1 MDSVRK
7 SALVTGVLF
16 IVTFITSIPA
26 LGLYGPVLNDS
37 HYILGAGADTR
48 IFVGAFLEV
57 LLAISGI
64 GTAVAI
70 FPVVKRQNESIA
82 LGYVAARIVESTIIA
97 VGIIS
102 LLAVVTMRREY
113 AGSGVDPT
121 SLVIAGKTLVIISLL
136 AVVTMRR
143 DFAGSGGADAT
154 TLVIAGHTL
163 VAIHKWTFLLGPGYC
178 AGIENGLMLGYLIYR
193 SGLVPRPIA
202 VLGLIGGTLA
212 FVAATAELFGLFPQV
227 SAAAAI
233 LVLPEALFEAS
244 MGIWL
249 TFKGFRP
256 SPITAAITRQAENS
270 VAPGPAAA

>member
-37 HYILGAGADTR
+37 HYVLGAGADTR

-57 LLAISGI
+57 LLVISGI

-70 FPVVKRQNESIA
+70 FPVIKRQNEGLA
-82 LGYVAARIVESTIIA
+82 LGYLAARVVESTIIA
-97 VGIIS
+97 VGI
-102 LLAVVTMRREY
+102 V
-113 AGSGVDPT
+113 
-121 SLVIAGKTLVIISLL
+121 SLL

-143 DFAGSGGADAT
+143 DFAGGGADAAT
-154 TLVIAGHTL
+154 FVIADKSL

-178 AGIENGLMLGYLIYR
+178 AGIENGLILGYLMYR

-212 FVAATAELFGLFPQV
+212 FAAGTAALFQVFPQV
-227 SAAAAI
+227 STTAVI
-233 LVLPEALFEAS
+233 LTLPEALFEAAI
-244 MGIWL
+244 GIWL

-256 SPITAAITRQAENS
+256 SSATAAMTRPAEDS
-270 VAPGPAAA
+270 VAAGPTVA

>member
-26 LGLYGPVLNDS
+26 LGLYGPVLNDA
-37 HYILGAGADTR
+37 HYIVDGGADGR
-48 IFVGAFLEV
+48 IFTGAFLEV

-70 FPVVKRQNESIA
+70 FPVVKRQNEGIA
-82 LGYVAARIVESTIIA
+82 LGYVAARIVEATIIA
-97 VGIIS
+97 VGI
-102 LLAVVTMRREY
+102 V
-113 AGSGVDPT
+113 
-121 SLVIAGKTLVIISLL
+121 SLL

-143 DFAGSGGADAT
+143 DFAGGGGADAT
-154 TLVIAGHTL
+154 TLVIAGKTL

-178 AGIENGLMLGYLIYR
+178 AGIENGLILGYLMYR

-212 FVAATAELFGLFPQV
+212 FAAGTAELFQVFPQV
-227 SAAAAI
+227 STMAVI
-233 LVLPEALFEAS
+233 LTLPEALFEAAI
-244 MGIWL
+244 GIWL

-256 SPITAAITRQAENS
+256 SPVTAAMTRPAEDS
-270 VAPGPAAA
+270 VAAGPTVA

>member
-26 LGLYGPVLNDS
+26 LALYGPVLNDS
-37 HYILGAGADTR
+37 HYVLGAGADPR

-57 LLAISGI
+57 LLVIANI

-70 FPVVKRQNESIA
+70 FPVVKRQNEGLA
-82 LGYVAARIVESTIIA
+82 LGYVAARIVESAIIA

-102 LLAVVTMRREY
+102 LLAVVTMRR
-113 AGSGVDPT
+113 
-121 SLVIAGKTLVIISLL
+121 
-136 AVVTMRR
+136 
-143 DFAGSGGADAT
+143 DFAGGGADAAT
-154 TLVIAGHTL
+154 FVVAGKSL

-178 AGIENGLMLGYLIYR
+178 AGIENGLILGYLMYR

-212 FVAATAELFGLFPQV
+212 FTAGTLELFQVFPQV
-227 SAAAAI
+227 SGSAF
-233 LVLPEALFEAS
+233 LLTVPEALFEAAL
-244 MGIWL
+244 GIWL

-256 SPITAAITRQAENS
+256 SPITAAITR
-270 VAPGPAAA
+270 PADNPVTASPTPA

>member
-26 LGLYGPVLNDS
+26 LALYGPVLNDS
-37 HYILGAGADTR
+37 HYVLGAGADPR

-57 LLAISGI
+57 LLVIANI

-70 FPVVKRQNESIA
+70 FPVVKRQNEGLA

-97 VGIIS
+97 IGIVAI
-102 LLAVVTMRREY
+102 
-113 AGSGVDPT
+113 
-121 SLVIAGKTLVIISLL
+121 L

-143 DFAGSGGADAT
+143 DFAGGGADAAT
-154 TLVIAGHTL
+154 FVVAGKSL

-178 AGIENGLMLGYLIYR
+178 AGIENGLILGYLMYR

-212 FVAATAELFGLFPQV
+212 FTAGTLELFQVFPQV
-227 SAAAAI
+227 SGSAF
-233 LVLPEALFEAS
+233 LLTVPEALFEAAL
-244 MGIWL
+244 GIWL

-256 SPITAAITRQAENS
+256 SPITAAITR
-270 VAPGPAAA
+270 PADNPVTASPTPA

>member
-1 MDSVRK
+1 MDKARK
-7 SALVTGVLF
+7 HALATGVLF
-16 IVTFITSIPA
+16 IITFITSIPA
-26 LGLYGPVLNDS
+26 LILYGPVLNDS

-82 LGYVAARIVESTIIA
+82 LGYVAAHIVESTIIA

-102 LLAVVTMRREY
+102 LLAVVTMRW
-113 AGSGVDPT
+113 
-121 SLVIAGKTLVIISLL
+121 
-136 AVVTMRR
+136 

>member
-7 SALVTGVLF
+7 SALVTGVLYL
-16 IVTFITSIPA
+16 VTFVTSIPA

-48 IFVGAFLEV
+48 IYVGAFLEV

-70 FPVVKRQNESIA
+70 FPVVKRQNEGIA
-82 LGYVAARIVESTIIA
+82 LGYVAARIVESAIIA
-97 VGIIS
+97 VGI
-102 LLAVVTMRREY
+102 V
-113 AGSGVDPT
+113 
-121 SLVIAGKTLVIISLL
+121 SLL

-143 DFAGSGGADAT
+143 DFAGSGGTDAT
-154 TLVIAGHTL
+154 TLVIAGKTL

-178 AGIENGLMLGYLIYR
+178 AGIESGLMLGYLMYR

-212 FVAATAELFGLFPQV
+212 FASATAELFGLFSQV
-227 SAAAAI
+227 SPAAFI
-233 LVLPEALFEAS
+233 LVLPEALFEAAI
-244 MGIWL
+244 GIWL
-249 TFKGFRP
+249 TVKGFRP
-256 SPITAAITRQAENS
+256 SPITAAMTRRAEDS
-270 VAPGPAAA
+270 VVPGPAPA

>member
-37 HYILGAGADTR
+37 QYVLGAGADLR
-48 IFVGAFLEV
+48 IFAGAFLEV
-57 LLAISGI
+57 LLIISGI

-70 FPVVKRQNESIA
+70 FPVIKRQNEGLA

-102 LLAVVTMRREY
+102 LLAVVTMRRDF
-113 AGSGVDPT
+113 AGGGADAAT
-121 SLVIAGKTLVIISLL
+121 FVIAGKS
-136 AVVTMRR
+136 
-143 DFAGSGGADAT
+143 
-154 TLVIAGHTL
+154 L

-178 AGIENGLMLGYLIYR
+178 AGIENGLLLGYLMYR

-202 VLGLIGGTLA
+202 GLGLIGGTLA
-212 FVAATAELFGLFPQV
+212 FAAGTLELLQVFPQV
-227 SAAAAI
+227 SASAFI
-233 LVLPEALFEAS
+233 LTFPEALFEAVI
-244 MGIWL
+244 GIWL

-256 SPITAAITRQAENS
+256 SPITAAIARPADDPVTA
-270 VAPGPAAA
+270 GPTIA